1 MAYTNLQ
8 YLKTMTGGNKEI
20 LREIIDMFILQVPD
34 FISNMNKYYESQQY
48 QALGKEAHKAKSSLQ
63 IMGMNELEKEMKK
76 FQLKTIESTD
86 IESYQAY
93 IRHFETQCQ
102 AAIKEL
108 QKTLVSL

>member
-20 LREIIDMFILQVPD
+20 LCDIIKLFIFQVPD

-48 QALGKEAHKAKSSLQ
+48 LALGREAHKAKSSLQ
-63 IMGMNELEKEMKK
+63 IMGMNELEIEMKN
-76 FQLKTIESTD
+76 FQLKTIESAD
-86 IESYQAY
+86 IESYQAH
-93 IRHFETQCQ
+93 IHHFETQCL

-108 QKTLVSL
+108 QAAMVSL